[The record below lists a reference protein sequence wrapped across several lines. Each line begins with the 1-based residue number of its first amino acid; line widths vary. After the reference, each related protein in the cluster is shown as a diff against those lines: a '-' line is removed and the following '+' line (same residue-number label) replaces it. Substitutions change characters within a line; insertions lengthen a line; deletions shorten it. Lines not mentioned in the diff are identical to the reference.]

1 MPDLSKE
8 FAPILDDAKKIGK
21 DALKDGVEL
30 GRKTIAQILN
40 GFGKTLSSA
49 EKQKVIE
56 LYNEAEDHAVAG
68 RVSVA
73 VAMAARLDNYLASRA
88 LVGESE
94 AIRAGREFLKNA
106 LGMLMNIAKSV
117 LSLVGGPVVAKVADL
132 AVDSIDNMMG
142 GKPAAPANKP
152 AAPANTPPSA

>member
-1 MPDLSKE
+1 MTDLSKE
-8 FAPILDDAKKIGK
+8 FKPILDDAKEIGK
-21 DALKDGVEL
+21 KALKDGVEL

-40 GFGKTLSSA
+40 GFGKTLTPV

-68 RVSVA
+68 RVGVA
-73 VAMAARLDNYLASRA
+73 VAMSTRLDNYLASRA

-117 LSLVGGPVVAKVADL
+117 LGLVGGPVVAKVADL
-132 AVDSIDNMMG
+132 AVDTIDKLMG
-142 GKPAAPANKP
+142 GKPAT
-152 AAPANTPPSA
+152 NTPPATPPAPPSA